1 MIMKI
6 KDGDSSISHASAES
20 KVYYSLEFNV
30 NFEWWLRL
38 CIPAIEGWKF
48 KVRLK
53 LS

>member
-6 KDGDSSISHASAES
+6 RDGDSSISHASAKF
-20 KVYYSLEFNV
+20 KVYFTLWISMSISSGG
-30 NFEWWLRL
+30 L